1 MLSSSPSSASL
12 SQSYPG
18 SFKRSLSVGSNEH
31 TIYHASSTG
40 DKLTL
45 PEFVSKYHKSLPLP
59 IRVCRGY
66 CGPSEDT
73 SISEG
78 DHFNVHFIK
87 HTTVVLV
94 EMENGH
100 QYNVPLNSA
109 VPFGP
114 LYDPYKN
121 PSQASKGYTFTK
133 VSDILQLPEL
143 PNIVRARKAHASSNS
158 ENSIVANELLLIR
171 RASRKRIGKNQLKVY
186 SLTDKR
192 EKTLSESCIGHFS
205 TKPRDVCMYLPDI
218 VKHAPDIFPC
228 KAILFPNKETG
239 NVPAKL
245 ASSAVTLM
253 HHSIETSLVVTSALE
268 EEDTQNARM
277 LDIPIDL
284 SIQVR
289 VATTTELDAQ
299 KLARN
304 TAYLYNHFNP
314 SRLQSYV
321 RSAQSRGM
329 EETQNILY
337 RTVRPTNHHKGIKLT
352 RPSILPTSDTS
363 YDHTP
368 YDHTPEDHIDSI
380 YEDIPPLNE
389 PQHMTPEPHYMS
401 PRPAGTPQD
410 DSPPLPDR
418 NTVHKRTPG
427 YSYVDVDNVRCAA
440 PGRASSA
447 TRPVAVNVGT
457 GDQASGSC
465 SFGSTGSGGAVVER
479 TMSEV
484 AGGYKFGGSGG
495 PEFSSRS
502 SYSEGD
508 LEVRRRGGVAKP
520 GEGGSK
526 QEQELD
532 TFLLNLQEMTQ
543 ELDTA
548 LQEGEAEKETY
559 SHLHHLGPDHQQRS
573 SW

>member
-1 MLSSSPSSASL
+1 MIYHCSSA
-12 SQSYPG
+12 G
-18 SFKRSLSVGSNEH
+18 E
-31 TIYHASSTG
+31 
-40 DKLTL
+40 KLTL
-45 PEFVSKYHKSLPLP
+45 PEFVSNYHKSLPLH

-109 VPFGP
+109 VPFGL

-121 PSQASKGYTFTK
+121 SSQASKGYTFTK
-133 VSDILQLPEL
+133 VGDILQLPEL
-143 PNIVRARKAHASSNS
+143 PNIVRARKAHPSSNS
-158 ENSIVANELLLIR
+158 ENSIVANELLLVR

-228 KAILFPNKETG
+228 KAVLFPNKESG
-239 NVPAKL
+239 SVPAKL
-245 ASSAVTLM
+245 TSSAVTLM
-253 HHSIETSLVVTSALE
+253 HHSIETSLVVTSALDE
-268 EEDTQNARM
+268 ETENARM

-284 SIQVR
+284 NIQVR

-321 RSAQSRGM
+321 RSAQNRGM
-329 EETQNILY
+329 EETQNLLY
-337 RTVRPTNHHKGIKLT
+337 RTVRPTSHHKGIKLT
-352 RPSILPTSDTS
+352 RPSTLPTSDS
-363 YDHTP
+363 SSDLN
-368 YDHTPEDHIDSI
+368 PEEHVDSI
-380 YEDIPPLNE
+380 YEDVPPLQV
-389 PQHMTPEPHYMS
+389 PHSMSPEPHYMS
-401 PRPAGTPQD
+401 PRPAGTPEGEG
-410 DSPPLPDR
+410 PPLPDR

-440 PGRASSA
+440 RGGAGHA
-447 TRPVAVNVGT
+447 TRPVAVIVGS
-457 GDQASGSC
+457 GDQASGSY
-465 SFGSTGSGGAVVER
+465 SFGSTGSGGAMVER

-495 PEFSSRS
+495 AEFSGRS

-508 LEVRRRGGVAKP
+508 LEVRRGRCGSRGGVAKP
-520 GEGGSK
+520 GDGGSR

-532 TFLLNLQEMTQ
+532 ACLLNLQEINR

-548 LQEGEAEKETY
+548 LQEGEAERDQTY
-559 SHLHHLGPDHQQRS
+559 SHLHHQGPQHQQKATG
-573 SW
+573 